1 MESKVY
7 ITDNAS
13 LHHQNNNHRNS
24 VKFAS
29 SADSIPSLIERSFVQ
44 AVDDVGP
51 PPLPPPRGGREK
63 SENRGRRHSVLDDLR
78 ARRDS
83 LFQRARRGSLF
94 EDREKK
100 PPPGDEVAVVVKGE
114 KRRSSDDNRR
124 GSVFYVSDELPEESN
139 NPSTEND
146 DAAANVAAETEIE
159 VAEPEAKDQK
169 GRRRSWHP
177 LAKPPKLE
185 RKRRK
190 GVTNVP
196 PQTGSSPEG
205 VYNVRQKRASWWNIF
220 ATETNSRLRRMSQD
234 VTHTRSTENLS
245 TQFRSK
251 SRSVD
256 HGFAAP
262 FDLEALRSKVEG
274 RFESVDKL
282 SKDSDSEGKDETGS
296 QDKKHSRA
304 WQHIETV
311 PYTVSDRDTLTSIAA
326 RFDTTPSELTK
337 LNRLG
342 STFVYPGLQLRVPA
356 KGEGRNRTS
365 VGAVASDSPSPDPNF
380 DHESHDD
387 LPPEEKE
394 LLDNLRPVS
403 PKPGHMERIKTPVG
417 HTNVTGDED
426 EQPFKE
432 RFLRIN
438 VRHITDGQG
447 VVGGVLLVTPNAVM
461 FDPNVSDPLVIEHS
475 AESYGVIAPMEFIVN
490 AAIYYDIAHMRV
502 GHTDTNSCDK
512 KPEIY
517 YMKKPDDNRGRLSP
531 GKDDNFPELVGDDS
545 ESVCSCAERDGDA
558 FPKAF
563 ERDLVTPTNLQS
575 DDGTNSTKEK
585 DKDKKTEKEEDSKE
599 EQTIINT
606 TQGSRT
612 LEERRRS
619 MLDHHWAVP
628 SKDRSCSLSVDDEQ
642 QDSSVVSSSDKSDQ
656 QQSKPHVIP
665 EEEASLVKQ
674 SCHDSG
680 IDIRDPNPP
689 LPPIPVVQPIQAKK
703 VYSDADIVLSSDWV
717 PPITIAPTNVT
728 ITPTDSLIAI
738 NGRKKASSVSFSLDS
753 NAEDADKDDDRRDD
767 DKQESKKNKMLK
779 RLSYPLSWM
788 EGLTGER
795 EEESGKSATDKVSSL
810 PNSAEAPQSSVFSR
824 VLSSPINLVSDF
836 SSGLFAKTPSEES
849 GFGRG
854 GATPPLSASS
864 YSHFQDNGNAS
875 SQFSP
880 AGSGGSAGRSSM
892 GTFIRQQPLTSSG
905 SSSIDSSR
913 GSKTSTAPPR
923 LDYRSMVSVEDMP
936 ELFVSFDKLIPRPA
950 RSCDDPPLYLRL
962 RTGRPKDKRI
972 PRSTPIMS
980 YGKKKLRPEYWFSVP
995 RNRVDDLYRF
1005 ISAWVPALYG
1015 ELDENLWRERGYILS
1030 DTDTDLAAE
1039 LSPEY
1044 SPLQDRDLADLA
1056 EAGKSGLSSDID
1068 DISGRTR
1075 ESWELIK
1082 APYAKLYSILKTSSA
1097 SADSE
1102 QLAHDSEALS
1112 KSEEL
1117 RRALYATSV
1126 GSIDADVI
1134 VPDLVGTTEILSDEH
1149 REHLCRHLPARAEGY
1164 QWKLVFST
1172 SLHGFSLNSMY
1183 RKMNKL
1189 ESPILLVIED
1199 TGGNVFGALTSCS
1212 LHVSDHFYGTG
1223 ESLLF
1228 RFTPKFQAF
1237 NWTGDN
1243 LYFIKGNNESL
1254 AIGAGDGKFG
1264 LWLDGDLYQG
1274 RTQSC
1279 STYGN
1284 EPLAPHEDFVVKTL
1298 ECWAFV

>member
-1 MESKVY
+1 MEGTMY
-7 ITDNAS
+7 ITEP
-13 LHHQNNNHRNS
+13 LQNNNRS
-24 VKFAS
+24 SIKFG
-29 SADSIPSLIERSFVQ
+29 SADSIPSLTERKSLVIGEEIPDKMTILKTEESPIPSND
-44 AVDDVGP
+44 APVINPIREIPVP
-51 PPLPPPRGGREK
+51 PVRA
-63 SENRGRRHSVLDDLR
+63 RRHSVLDDLR

-83 LFQRARRGSLF
+83 LFQRARRSSIF
-94 EDREKK
+94 EDKENPK
-100 PPPGDEVAVVVKGE
+100 PEFICKEE
-114 KRRSSDDNRR
+114 KRRSSDEGRR
-124 GSVFYVSDELPEESN
+124 GSIFYVSEDLLEE
-139 NPSTEND
+139 NPKTKED
-146 DAAANVAAETEIE
+146 FEE
-159 VAEPEAKDQK
+159 VKRASSPTDVRDQK

-177 LAKPPKLE
+177 LAKPPKLD

-190 GVTNVP
+190 GVPNNT
-196 PQTGSSPEG
+196 PQVGSADG
-205 VYNVRQKRASWWNIF
+205 IYVRQKRPSWWNIF
-220 ATETNSRLRRMSQD
+220 APESSIRSRRMSQD

-245 TQFRSK
+245 AHFRSK

-262 FDLEALRSKVEG
+262 FDLDSLRSKVEG

-282 SKDSDSEGKDETGS
+282 SKDSDSESKDETGS
-296 QDKKHSRA
+296 QEKKHSRVS
-304 WQHIETV
+304 QQIETI
-311 PYTVSDRDTLTSIAA
+311 PYTVSDRDTLTSVAA

-342 STFVYPGLQLRVPA
+342 STFVYPGQQLRVPA
-356 KGEGRNRTS
+356 KGEGRERSS
-365 VGAVASDSPSPDPNF
+365 VGAIASDSPSPDPNF

-403 PKPGHMERIKTPVG
+403 PKPGHMERLKTPVG
-417 HTNVTGDED
+417 TASVAGEDD

-502 GHTDTNSCDK
+502 GHTDSNSSDK

-517 YMKKPDDNRGRLSP
+517 YMKKTDDNRGHLSP
-531 GKDDNFPELVGDDS
+531 GKDENFPELAVDDS

-563 ERDLVTPTNLQS
+563 ERELVTPTNLQS
-575 DDGTNSTKEK
+575 DDGNNSTKDKEK
-585 DKDKKTEKEEDSKE
+585 EKKTDKEEDSKE
-599 EQTIINT
+599 VTTIAT
-606 TQGSRT
+606 TQGTRT

-642 QDSSVVSSSDKSDQ
+642 QDPAVGGSIEKGEQ
-656 QQSKPHVIP
+656 QLKPYAIP
-665 EEEASLVKQ
+665 EEEASLVKM

-689 LPPIPVVQPIQAKK
+689 TLPPIPIVQPIASKK

-717 PPITIAPTNVT
+717 PPITIAPTNVSL
-728 ITPTDSLIAI
+728 TPTDSLSAI

-753 NAEDADKDDDRRDD
+753 NAEETEKEDDRRED
-767 DKQESKKNKMLK
+767 DKQETRKNKMLK

-788 EGLTGER
+788 EGLTGDK
-795 EEESGKSATDKVSSL
+795 EEEGGKSGSEKVSSV
-810 PNSAEAPQSSVFSR
+810 PGSADAHHSSVFSK
-824 VLSSPINLVSDF
+824 VF
-836 SSGLFAKTPSEES
+836 S
-849 GFGRG
+849 R
-854 GATPPLSASS
+854 
-864 YSHFQDNGNAS
+864 
-875 SQFSP
+875 
-880 AGSGGSAGRSSM
+880 RSSV

-905 SSSIDSSR
+905 SSSMDSSR

-923 LDYRSMVSVEDMP
+923 LDYRSMVSVDDMP

-1030 DTDTDLAAE
+1030 DTDTDLSPE
-1039 LSPEY
+1039 LSPEL
-1044 SPLQDRDLADLA
+1044 SPLQDRDPAALA
-1056 EAGKSGLSSDID
+1056 EAGKSGAADGD
-1068 DISGRTR
+1068 DISELTR
-1075 ESWELIK
+1075 ESWEV
-1082 APYAKLYSILKTSSA
+1082 
-1097 SADSE
+1097 
-1102 QLAHDSEALS
+1102 LS
-1112 KSEEL
+1112 MSEEL
-1117 RRALYATSV
+1117 RRALYATNATSL
-1126 GSIDADVI
+1126 DTEVI
-1134 VPDLVGTTEILSDEH
+1134 VPDLVGNTEILGDEH

-1164 QWKLVFST
+1164 LWTLVFST
-1172 SLHGFSLNSMY
+1172 SQHGFSLNSMY
-1183 RKMNKL
+1183 RKMHRL

>member
-7 ITDNAS
+7 ITDNS
-13 LHHQNNNHRNS
+13 LHHQNNNHRMS

-29 SADSIPSLIERSFVQ
+29 SADSIPALIERSFVQ
-44 AVDDVGP
+44 TVDDVGP
-51 PPLPPPRGGREK
+51 PPLPPPRSGREK
-63 SENRGRRHSVLDDLR
+63 TENRGRRHSVLDDLR

-100 PPPGDEVAVVVKGE
+100 PVPGEEVAVVVKGE

-124 GSVFYVSDELPEESN
+124 GSVFYVSDDLVEESN
-139 NPSTEND
+139 TPPREND
-146 DAAANVAAETEIE
+146 DDEINVAPETEVEIT
-159 VAEPEAKDQK
+159 EPEAKDQK

-177 LAKPPKLE
+177 LAKPPKVE

-190 GVTNVP
+190 GVASVP

-205 VYNVRQKRASWWNIF
+205 IYVRQKRASWWNIF
-220 ATETNSRLRRMSQD
+220 ATETNSRSRRMSQD

-296 QDKKHSRA
+296 QEKKHSRTL
-304 WQHIETV
+304 QHIETV

-342 STFVYPGLQLRVPA
+342 STFVYPGQQLRVPA

-365 VGAVASDSPSPDPNF
+365 VGAVASDSSSPDPNF

-417 HTNVTGDED
+417 NTNVTGDED

-502 GHTDTNSCDK
+502 GHTDANSCDK

-531 GKDDNFPELVGDDS
+531 GKDENFPELVGDDS

-585 DKDKKTEKEEDSKE
+585 DKDKKNEKEEDSKE
-599 EQTIINT
+599 GQTIINT

-656 QQSKPHVIP
+656 LPPKPHAIP

-728 ITPTDSLIAI
+728 LTPTDSLIAV

-767 DKQESKKNKMLK
+767 DKQESRKNKMFK

-810 PNSAEAPQSSVFSR
+810 PNSAGAPHSSVLSKVFSR
-824 VLSSPINLVSDF
+824 
-836 SSGLFAKTPSEES
+836 
-849 GFGRG
+849 
-854 GATPPLSASS
+854 
-864 YSHFQDNGNAS
+864 
-875 SQFSP
+875 
-880 AGSGGSAGRSSM
+880 RSSV

-1030 DTDTDLAAE
+1030 DTDTDLASE

-1102 QLAHDSEALS
+1102 QLAHDTEELS
-1112 KSEEL
+1112 MSEEL
-1117 RRALYATSV
+1117 RRALYATNV

-1164 QWKLVFST
+1164 LWTLVFST
-1172 SLHGFSLNSMY
+1172 SQHGFSLNSMY
-1183 RKMNKL
+1183 RKMNRL

-1298 ECWAFV
+1298 ECWAFI

>member
-1 MESKVY
+1 M
-7 ITDNAS
+7 A
-13 LHHQNNNHRNS
+13 L
-24 VKFAS
+24 F
-29 SADSIPSLIERSFVQ
+29 PGGGG
-44 AVDDVGP
+44 GP
-51 PPLPPPRGGREK
+51 AAGPG
-63 SENRGRRHSVLDDLR
+63 D
-78 ARRDS
+78 
-83 LFQRARRGSLF
+83 
-94 EDREKK
+94 
-100 PPPGDEVAVVVKGE
+100 PPGPAGGPS
-114 KRRSSDDNRR
+114 RQRS
-124 GSVFYVSDELPEESN
+124 L
-139 NPSTEND
+139 
-146 DAAANVAAETEIE
+146 
-159 VAEPEAKDQK
+159 KD
-169 GRRRSWHP
+169 
-177 LAKPPKLE
+177 
-185 RKRRK
+185 
-190 GVTNVP
+190 
-196 PQTGSSPEG
+196 
-205 VYNVRQKRASWWNIF
+205 
-220 ATETNSRLRRMSQD
+220 RLREGITGGFTWQ
-234 VTHTRSTENLS
+234 
-245 TQFRSK
+245 SK

-256 HGFAAP
+256 HGFTAP
-262 FDLEALRSKVEG
+262 FDLDALRNKVEG

-282 SKDSDSEGKDETGS
+282 SKDSDTESKDGS
-296 QDKKHSRA
+296 TTQEKKHGRVSQPINTIA
-304 WQHIETV
+304 
-311 PYTVSDRDTLTSIAA
+311 YTVNDRDTLTSVAA

-342 STFVYPGLQLRVPA
+342 STFIYAGQQLWVPA
-356 KGEGRNRTS
+356 KGEGRLGGS
-365 VGAVASDSPSPDPNF
+365 VTTDAPSPDPNQ
-380 DHESHDD
+380 DHESQDD

-403 PKPGHMERIKTPVG
+403 PKPSHLDRVKTPLGSAATTVD
-417 HTNVTGDED
+417 DE
-426 EQPFKE
+426 EQPYRE
-432 RFLRIN
+432 RFLKIN

-461 FDPNVSDPLVIEHS
+461 FDPNVSDPLVIEHG
-475 AESYGVIAPMEFIVN
+475 AESYGVIAPMEFVVN

-502 GHTDTNSCDK
+502 GHTESYGTDK

-517 YMKKPDDNRGRLSP
+517 YMKKPNQEGRSKCQSP
-531 GKDDNFPELVGDDS
+531 GKDEHFPELTADDS

-563 ERDLVTPTNLQS
+563 ERDLVTPTNLQNEEGS
-575 DDGTNSTKEK
+575 ATTKDKEK
-585 DKDKKTEKEEDSKE
+585 DQEKLKDKEKEPSG
-599 EQTIINT
+599 QA
-606 TQGSRT
+606 SRT

-628 SKDRSCSLSVDDEQ
+628 SKDRLSFSVDDEQ
-642 QDSSVVSSSDKSDQ
+642 QDSLSSEKAEPV
-656 QQSKPHVIP
+656 KANTIP
-665 EEEASLVKQ
+665 EDEEGSLVKL

-689 LPPIPVVQPIQAKK
+689 LPIVQPIPSKK

-728 ITPTDSLIAI
+728 NTSSDSGHAST

-753 NAEDADKDDDRRDD
+753 NTEEIEKDDEHKDDDR
-767 DKQESKKNKMLK
+767 QETRKNKMLK

-788 EGLTGER
+788 EGLTAEK
-795 EEESGKSATDKVSSL
+795 EDESKPVPEKGSSL
-810 PNSAEAPQSSVFSR
+810 PNSADAHHSSVFSK
-824 VLSSPINLVSDF
+824 VFSSSPINLVSDF
-836 SSGLFAKTPSEES
+836 SQGLFAKTPSEES
-849 GFGRG
+849 GGGRAG
-854 GATPPLSASS
+854 GTPPPLGAASLS
-864 YSHFQDNGNAS
+864 QDSANP
-875 SQFSP
+875 QFSP
-880 AGSGGSAGRSSM
+880 GPIGLIGRSSV

-905 SSSIDSSR
+905 SSSVDSSR

-923 LDYRSMVSVEDMP
+923 LDYRSMVSVDDMP
-936 ELFVSFDKLIPRPA
+936 ELFVSFDIQAPNFPELEGLELIPRPA
-950 RSCDDPPLYLRL
+950 RSCEDPPLYLRL
-962 RTGRPKDKRI
+962 RTGRPKGKKI

-1005 ISAWVPALYG
+1005 IHAWVPALYG

-1030 DTDTDLAAE
+1030 DTETDLSPE
-1039 LSPEY
+1039 LSPHDGDPSE
-1044 SPLQDRDLADLA
+1044 LA
-1056 EAGKSGLSSDID
+1056 EEGKTGPRDTD
-1068 DISGRTR
+1068 DISELTR

-1082 APYAKLYSILKTSSA
+1082 APYVKLYSILKTSSA

-1102 QLAHDSEALS
+1102 QAQDPEVLS
-1112 KSEEL
+1112 MSEEL
-1117 RRALYATSV
+1117 RRALYASSAV
-1126 GSIDADVI
+1126 SLDSDVI

-1164 QWKLVFST
+1164 LWTLVFST
-1172 SLHGFSLNSMY
+1172 SQHGFSLNSMY
-1183 RKMNKL
+1183 RKMARL

-1199 TGGNVFGALTSCS
+1199 TEGNVFGALTSCS

-1228 RFTPKFQAF
+1228 RFTPRFQAF

-1298 ECWAFV
+1298 ECWAFI

>member
-1 MESKVY
+1 MEGTMY
-7 ITDNAS
+7 ITEP
-13 LHHQNNNHRNS
+13 LQNNNRS
-24 VKFAS
+24 SIKFG
-29 SADSIPSLIERSFVQ
+29 SADSIPSLTERKSLVIGEEIPDKMTILKTEESPIPSND
-44 AVDDVGP
+44 APVINPIREIPVP
-51 PPLPPPRGGREK
+51 PVRA
-63 SENRGRRHSVLDDLR
+63 RRHSVLDDLR

-83 LFQRARRGSLF
+83 LFQRARRSSIF
-94 EDREKK
+94 EDKENPK
-100 PPPGDEVAVVVKGE
+100 PEFICKEE
-114 KRRSSDDNRR
+114 KRRSSDEGRR
-124 GSVFYVSDELPEESN
+124 GSIFYVSEDLLEE
-139 NPSTEND
+139 NPKTKED
-146 DAAANVAAETEIE
+146 FEE
-159 VAEPEAKDQK
+159 VKRASSPTDVRDQK

-177 LAKPPKLE
+177 LAKPPKLD

-190 GVTNVP
+190 GVPNNT
-196 PQTGSSPEG
+196 PQVGSADG
-205 VYNVRQKRASWWNIF
+205 IYVRQKRPSWWNIF
-220 ATETNSRLRRMSQD
+220 APESSIRSRRMSQD

-245 TQFRSK
+245 AHFRSK

-262 FDLEALRSKVEG
+262 FDLDSLRSKVEG

-282 SKDSDSEGKDETGS
+282 SKDSDSESKDETGS
-296 QDKKHSRA
+296 QEKKHSRVS
-304 WQHIETV
+304 QQIETI
-311 PYTVSDRDTLTSIAA
+311 PYTVSDRDTLTSVAA

-342 STFVYPGLQLRVPA
+342 STFVYPGQQLRVPA
-356 KGEGRNRTS
+356 KGEGRERSS
-365 VGAVASDSPSPDPNF
+365 VGAIASDSPSPDPNF

-403 PKPGHMERIKTPVG
+403 PKPGHMERLKTPVG
-417 HTNVTGDED
+417 TASVAGEDD

-502 GHTDTNSCDK
+502 GHTDSNSSDK

-517 YMKKPDDNRGRLSP
+517 YMKKTDDNRGHLSP
-531 GKDDNFPELVGDDS
+531 GKDENFPELAVDDS

-563 ERDLVTPTNLQS
+563 ERELVTPTNLQS
-575 DDGTNSTKEK
+575 DDGNNSTKDKEK
-585 DKDKKTEKEEDSKE
+585 EKKTDKEEDSKE
-599 EQTIINT
+599 VTTIAT
-606 TQGSRT
+606 TQGTRT

-642 QDSSVVSSSDKSDQ
+642 QDPAVGGSIEKGEQ
-656 QQSKPHVIP
+656 QLKPYAIP
-665 EEEASLVKQ
+665 EEEASLVKM

-689 LPPIPVVQPIQAKK
+689 TLPPIPIVQPIASKK

-717 PPITIAPTNVT
+717 PPITIAPTNVSL
-728 ITPTDSLIAI
+728 TPTDSLSAI

-753 NAEDADKDDDRRDD
+753 NAEETEKEDDRRED
-767 DKQESKKNKMLK
+767 DKQETRKNKMLK

-788 EGLTGER
+788 EGLTGDK
-795 EEESGKSATDKVSSL
+795 EEEGGKSGSEKVSSV
-810 PNSAEAPQSSVFSR
+810 PGSADAHHSSVFSK
-824 VLSSPINLVSDF
+824 VFSSSPINLVSDF

-864 YSHFQDNGNAS
+864 LSHFQDNGNS
-875 SQFSP
+875 TSQFSP
-880 AGSGGSAGRSSM
+880 AGSGGFAGRSSV

-905 SSSIDSSR
+905 SSSMDSSR

-923 LDYRSMVSVEDMP
+923 LDYRSMVSVDDMP

-1030 DTDTDLAAE
+1030 DTDTDLSPE
-1039 LSPEY
+1039 LSPEL
-1044 SPLQDRDLADLA
+1044 SPLQDRDPAALA
-1056 EAGKSGLSSDID
+1056 EAGKSGAADGD
-1068 DISGRTR
+1068 DISELTR
-1075 ESWELIK
+1075 ESWEV
-1082 APYAKLYSILKTSSA
+1082 
-1097 SADSE
+1097 
-1102 QLAHDSEALS
+1102 LS
-1112 KSEEL
+1112 MSEEL
-1117 RRALYATSV
+1117 RRALYATNATSL
-1126 GSIDADVI
+1126 DTEVI
-1134 VPDLVGTTEILSDEH
+1134 VPDLVGNTEILGDEH

-1164 QWKLVFST
+1164 LWTLVFST
-1172 SLHGFSLNSMY
+1172 SQHGFSLNSMY
-1183 RKMNKL
+1183 RKMHRL